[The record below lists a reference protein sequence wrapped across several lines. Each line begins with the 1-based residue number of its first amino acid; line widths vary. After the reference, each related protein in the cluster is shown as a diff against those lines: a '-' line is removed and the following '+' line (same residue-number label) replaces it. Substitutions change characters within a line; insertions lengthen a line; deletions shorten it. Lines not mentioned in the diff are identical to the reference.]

1 LAITWKAA
9 IAIAMAA
16 PAALISWAPGAREE
30 LAAGPGR
37 PLSIVLTGRAGRWHA
52 DTRGRVSVAGDIR
65 LPAGE
70 DVELTLRSEDYVYTF
85 SVPALGLNEVAVP
98 EIPATR
104 AIHTPR
110 SGSYPVDAGPLCAR
124 PTIHRYRL
132 VFGPRP

>member
-9 IAIAMAA
+9 LAIVLVA
-16 PAALISWAPGAREE
+16 PAALVSWAPGAREE
-30 LAAGPGR
+30 LAAGPDR

-52 DTRGRVSVAGDIR
+52 DARGRASAAGDIR
-65 LPAGE
+65 LPAGAE
-70 DVELTLRSEDYVYTF
+70 VELTLRSEDYVYTF

-98 EIPATR
+98 EISATR

-110 SGSYPVDAGPLCAR
+110 SGCYPVDAGPLCGR